1 MLSNSQ
7 PFPASYKWVL
17 AEGADPSVWSVT
29 PASGQLGGPSTE
41 EVTVRWNPKPNTA
54 PGETEVSPD
63 PLSPTPLCNVALTLT
78 PPLPLSP
85 GPSPVLS
92 SFAGRLWT
100 GVWLFKQDCD
110 VGCVQLKN
118 V

>member
-41 EVTVRWNPKPNTA
+41 EVTVRWNPKPNA
-54 PGETEVSPD
+54 PPGETEVSP
-63 PLSPTPLCNVALTLT
+63 A
-78 PPLPLSP
+78 PPAPPWPIPCLL
-85 GPSPVLS
+85 
-92 SFAGRLWT
+92 
-100 GVWLFKQDCD
+100 LF
-110 VGCVQLKN
+110 
-118 V
+118 

>member
-41 EVTVRWNPKPNTA
+41 EVTVRWNPKPNA
-54 PGETEVSPD
+54 PPGETEVSPG
-63 PLSPTPLCNVALTLT
+63 PLSPPSSTLVPT
-78 PPLPLSP
+78 LPPLPPVIPQSSPPLMKGYRLLSDF
-85 GPSPVLS
+85 VL
-92 SFAGRLWT
+92 GL
-100 GVWLFKQDCD
+100 
-110 VGCVQLKN
+110 
-118 V
+118 

>member
-41 EVTVRWNPKPNTA
+41 EVTVRWNPKPNA
-54 PGETEVSPD
+54 PPGETEVSPG
-63 PLSPTPLCNVALTLT
+63 PLSPPFTLAPTLDSPT
-78 PPLPLSP
+78 PP
-85 GPSPVLS
+85 PSED
-92 SFAGRLWT
+92 FASCVERL
-100 GVWLFKQDCD
+100 
-110 VGCVQLKN
+110 
-118 V
+118 